1 MKKIKITTFVILLF
15 LSLSISAQSKD
26 SLSIKH
32 IMFKFSDLTTDNNNN
47 YYKNIQEIE
56 KINFQK
62 KEYQFNI
69 YNEDTGL
76 NDNYLISKNGFGFIY
91 SNKIL
96 ENNFNLYKIDS
107 FNPYGS
113 PDFGTAI
120 FNGLLNSIFKN
131 SN

>member
-1 MKKIKITTFVILLF
+1 MKKIKTATFIILLF
-15 LSLSISAQSKD
+15 LSISIYAQSKD

-32 IMFKFSDLTTDNNNN
+32 DMFKYSSLTIDNNKN

-56 KINFQK
+56 KIHFK
-62 KEYQFNI
+62 KRIFQFNI

-76 NDNYLISKNGFGFIY
+76 NDTYLMTKNGSNLIY
-91 SNKIL
+91 SSKLL
-96 ENNFNLYKIDS
+96 ENNFSLHKIDS

-113 PDFGTAI
+113 PDIGTAI
-120 FNGLLNSIFKN
+120 FNGLLNSLLN